1 LANGADAATNVG
13 AAAAATTAI
22 RMHDLMTENVTG
34 SSLEPSPEHQLEVNL
49 ERAILASRWALVVF
63 YFGLAFALLLYAAS
77 FIYKCAKLAIGIF
90 TLSDNEVIL
99 AMLGLI
105 DACLVA
111 SLMVMVML
119 TGYENYVSRLEKAEG
134 ELTWLG
140 KIDTGS
146 LKVKIASSIV
156 AISSIHLLQVFLNAE
171 HYDNQ
176 KIMWS
181 TLIHLAFVASAFSL
195 AVVDRIAAG
204 GGKAKL

>member
-1 LANGADAATNVG
+1 MSERIPETSFK
-13 AAAAATTAI
+13 T
-22 RMHDLMTENVTG
+22 
-34 SSLEPSPEHQLEVNL
+34 SPETQIEVMI

-63 YFGLAFALLLYAAS
+63 YFGLAFALVLYGVA
-77 FIYKCAKLAIGIF
+77 FIYKCIKLAMDIF
-90 TLSDNEVIL
+90 TLTDNQVIL

-105 DACLVA
+105 DASLVA

-119 TGYENYVSRLEKAEG
+119 TGYENYVSRLDRAAG

-146 LKVKIASSIV
+146 LKVKIASAIV

-176 KIMWS
+176 KIMWA
-181 TLIHLAFVASAFSL
+181 TLIHLAFVLSAFSL

-204 GGKAKL
+204 GKSKL

>member
-1 LANGADAATNVG
+1 MSERIPG
-13 AAAAATTAI
+13 
-22 RMHDLMTENVTG
+22 TG
-34 SSLEPSPEHQLEVNL
+34 PRTSPETRFENMI
-49 ERAILASRWALVVF
+49 ERAILASRWALIVF
-63 YFGLAFALLLYAAS
+63 YFGLAFALVLYGVA
-77 FIYKCAKLAIGIF
+77 FIYKCIKLAMSIF
-90 TLSDNEVIL
+90 TLTDNQVIL

-105 DACLVA
+105 DASLVA

-119 TGYENYVSRLEKAEG
+119 TGYENYVSRLERAEG

-176 KIMWS
+176 KIMWT
-181 TLIHLAFVASAFSL
+181 TLIHLAFVLSAFTL

-204 GGKAKL
+204 GKSKL

>member
-1 LANGADAATNVG
+1 MTERIPE
-13 AAAAATTAI
+13 AAARTSRET
-22 RMHDLMTENVTG
+22 
-34 SSLEPSPEHQLEVNL
+34 QLEIAI
-49 ERAILASRWALVVF
+49 ERTMLASRWALIVF
-63 YFGLAFALLLYAAS
+63 YFGLAFALVLYGVA
-77 FIYKCAKLAIGIF
+77 FIYKCIKLAMSIF
-90 TLSDNEVIL
+90 TLTDNQVIL

-105 DACLVA
+105 DAALVA

-119 TGYENYVSRLEKAEG
+119 TGYENYVSRLERAQG

-146 LKVKIASSIV
+146 LKVKIASAIV

-171 HYDNQ
+171 QYDNQ

-181 TLIHLAFVASAFSL
+181 TLIHLAFVLSAFAL

-204 GGKAKL
+204 GKSKL

>member
-1 LANGADAATNVG
+1 MSNDTSRPA
-13 AAAAATTAI
+13 
-22 RMHDLMTENVTG
+22 RK
-34 SSLEPSPEHQLEVNL
+34 PSPEAQFETMI
-49 ERAILASRWALVVF
+49 ERILLGSRWILIVF
-63 YFGLAFALLLYAAS
+63 YFGLAFALFVYACA
-77 FIYKCAKLAIGIF
+77 FIYKCIKLAMGVF
-90 TLSDNEVIL
+90 VLTENEVIL

-119 TGYENYVSRLEKAEG
+119 TGYENYVSRLDRSDAD

-156 AISSIHLLQVFLNAE
+156 AISSIHLLQVFLNASQ
-171 HYDNQ
+171 YDNQ
-176 KIMWS
+176 KIMWT
-181 TLIHLAFVASAFSL
+181 TLIHLAFVLSAFSL

-204 GGKAKL
+204 AKPGYGSKK

>member
-1 LANGADAATNVG
+1 MSEDTSKPSLRFGAERSIEAV
-13 AAAAATTAI
+13 
-22 RMHDLMTENVTG
+22 V
-34 SSLEPSPEHQLEVNL
+34 
-49 ERAILASRWALVVF
+49 ERAMLASRWALIVF
-63 YFGLAFALLLYAAS
+63 YAGLAFALVLYGVS
-77 FIYKCAKLAIGIF
+77 FVFKCAKLAASIF
-90 TLSDNEVIL
+90 TLSDNDVIL

-105 DACLVA
+105 DASLVA

-119 TGYENYVSRLEKAEG
+119 TGYENYISRLDTAEG

-146 LKVKIASSIV
+146 LKVKIASAIV

-176 KIMWS
+176 KIMWT
-181 TLIHLAFVASAFSL
+181 TLVHLAFVASAFSL

-204 GGKAKL
+204 GKGKP

>member
-1 LANGADAATNVG
+1 MSERIPETAARTSRETQIE
-13 AAAAATTAI
+13 AMI
-22 RMHDLMTENVTG
+22 
-34 SSLEPSPEHQLEVNL
+34 
-49 ERAILASRWALVVF
+49 ERAILASRWALIVF
-63 YFGLAFALLLYAAS
+63 YFGLAFALVLYGVA
-77 FIYKCAKLAIGIF
+77 FIYKCIKLTMSIF
-90 TLSDNEVIL
+90 TLTDNQVIL

-105 DACLVA
+105 DAALVA

-119 TGYENYVSRLEKAEG
+119 TGYENYVSRLERAQG

-146 LKVKIASSIV
+146 LKVKIASAIV

-176 KIMWS
+176 KIMWA
-181 TLIHLAFVASAFSL
+181 TLIHLAFVLSAFTL

-204 GGKAKL
+204 GKSKL

>member
-1 LANGADAATNVG
+1 MSDKNPATPLISSREQQIE
-13 AAAAATTAI
+13 ATIEQA
-22 RMHDLMTENVTG
+22 M
-34 SSLEPSPEHQLEVNL
+34 
-49 ERAILASRWALVVF
+49 LASRWALIVF
-63 YFGLAFALLLYAAS
+63 YFGLAFALALYGLS
-77 FIYKCAKLAIGIF
+77 FIYKCVKLAMNIF

-119 TGYENYVSRLEKAEG
+119 TGYENYVSRLDRAAG

-176 KIMWS
+176 KIMWA
-181 TLIHLAFVASAFSL
+181 TLIHLAFVASAFTL
-195 AVVDRIAAG
+195 AVVDRIAVG
-204 GGKAKL
+204 NKAKL